1 MSLLAQIE
9 QLAEDG
15 QVPNPTIEWAVLVPL
30 IVLAA
35 AAVVLLIVQS
45 VWKAAP
51 RWFAPAWTCAT
62 ALGAGL
68 TTIWLWQEID
78 DRGSISTIGG
88 TFASDRFSLVL
99 TAVICASVI
108 LASLLAWDYL
118 PREGIAGPEFYVL
131 VLLSAAGGLVMVAA
145 TDLIVLFL
153 GLEVLSIAAY
163 VMAAM
168 HLRRPESQEAGIK
181 YFVLGAFASAF
192 LLYGIAFVYGAT
204 GSTNLIAVRSFLA
217 NTVLFENGFL
227 LLAFGLLLVGFGFKI
242 AAVPFHSWTPDVY
255 EGSPTPAVAYMASA
269 VKVAAFAALLRVF
282 VTTFDLYRVEW
293 QPVIYALAVLSL
305 LVGSIAAVMQTNV
318 KRILAYSSI
327 AHAGFILLGVQAA
340 TELGTS
346 AAVYY
351 LVAYTFMVAGSFG
364 VATVVGRS
372 GDRRHTLDDY
382 RGLARQ
388 QPVLALAFTVFLLA
402 QAGVP
407 LTTGFIAKFGV
418 IAAAVDARSFW
429 LAVIAM
435 LSAVIAAYI
444 YLRIVVA
451 MFLDDDEADEDTEDP
466 VTVPR
471 PAALALTIAALFT
484 LVFGIYPAPID
495 EITDDAQPRLVP
507 PELDDPPVD
516 PTLLTGG

>member
-1 MSLLAQIE
+1 MSLLAQLE
-9 QLAEDG
+9 QLAEDA

-30 IVLAA
+30 IVLAG

-51 RWFAPAWTCAT
+51 RWFAPGWTCVT
-62 ALGAGL
+62 ALAAGL
-68 TTIWLWQEID
+68 STVWLWQEID

-99 TAVICASVI
+99 TAVICAAVI

-131 VLLSAAGGLVMVAA
+131 VLLSAAGGVVMVAA

-163 VMAAM
+163 VTAAM

-192 LLYGIAFVYGAT
+192 LLYGIAFTYGAT
-204 GSTNLIAVRSFLA
+204 GSTNLIAIRSFLA
-217 NTVLFENGFL
+217 NTVLFESGFL
-227 LLAFGLLLVGFGFKI
+227 LVGFGLMLVGFGFKI

-282 VTTFDLYRVEW
+282 VTTFDIYRVEW

-340 TELGTS
+340 TDQGTS

-382 RGLARQ
+382 RGLSRQ

-418 IAAAVDARSFW
+418 IAAAADARSFW
-429 LAVIAM
+429 LAVVAM

-451 MFLDDDEADEDTEDP
+451 MFLDDDADE
-466 VTVPR
+466 
-471 PAALALTIAALFT
+471 AA
-484 LVFGIYPAPID
+484 
-495 EITDDAQPRLVP
+495 DA
-507 PELDDPPVD
+507 DDP
-516 PTLLTGG
+516 